1 MGSVMVAVAVCLRV
15 KRNVSVMVAVAKP
28 LYVRKTVIPSRIYL
42 SVRST
47 ANVTKED
54 VICHY
59 VKRAVVVTEAI
70 VLCQNVQ
77 KPAALRM
84 GNLPWVPVKATV
96 TTTTKCNKSVSFC
109 SLLVSLKN
117 LME

>member
-54 VICHY
+54 VIC
-59 VKRAVVVTEAI
+59 
-70 VLCQNVQ
+70 QNVQ
-77 KPAALRM
+77 KTAALRM

-109 SLLVSLKN
+109 SLLFSLKN